1 MTERGIVVVGLG
13 PAGAELITRE
23 AWHWLSEQTEI
34 WVRNKLHP
42 AVAGLP
48 ETLQIHS
55 FDLEDDDTN
64 QIGEALEDLITKLF
78 ELGEHGVTYAVPGSP
93 MIADLSV
100 TSLLNEAK
108 KRDMPV
114 RIIEGLSFV
123 SMLSRALGQPIT
135 QDWVLVDSLS
145 LMSLEVPDF
154 PPTKPAIITNLTSRE
169 QATELKL
176 TLMANYPDEYPV
188 TLVHAAGSNAEIIE
202 PLELWQIDRTV
213 HIGGLTSL
221 YVPPLEAGRSFE
233 DFQQVIA
240 RLRAPDGCP
249 WDREQT
255 HLTLRSHLLEEAYE
269 VLQALDEEEPEHLK
283 EELGDLLLQIVLHAQ
298 IASEDQEFNMTDV
311 LLGISQKL
319 IRRHPHVFGELNLAD
334 ADAVIVNWEKIK
346 AGERKERGEEKVKGM
361 LDGIPLALPALTQA
375 DQIQRRA
382 KRVGFDWPTVEPVI
396 AKIHEELAELEAA
409 ETEAEKQAEAG
420 DLLFAAVNLIRWFGI
435 DPEFALRECNAR
447 FKRRF
452 GYIEQHAL
460 ARGRTIQE
468 LSFEEMDMLWDE
480 AKRVQKRTD
489 SDEQA

>member
-23 AWHWLSEQTEI
+23 AWEWFSAQTEI

-42 AVAGLP
+42 AMAGLP
-48 ETLQIHS
+48 ETLLINT
-55 FDLEDDDTN
+55 FDLEEDDTN
-64 QIGEALEDLITKLF
+64 QAGEALDGLLQKLL
-78 ELGEHGVTYAVPGSP
+78 ELGEQGVTYAVPGSP
-93 MIADLSV
+93 MVADLSV
-100 TSLLNEAK
+100 TLLLTEAK
-108 KRDMPV
+108 KHGMPV
-114 RIIEGLSFV
+114 RVIEGLSFV

-145 LMSLEVPDF
+145 LMNLEVPDY

-169 QATELKL
+169 QASELKL

-202 PLELWQIDRTV
+202 PVELWQIDRTV

-255 HLTLRSHLLEEAYE
+255 HMTLRAHLLEEAYE
-269 VLQALDEEEPEHLK
+269 VLQALDEEDPEHLK

-319 IRRHPHVFGELNLAD
+319 IRRHPHVFGELDLKD

-346 AGERKERGEEKVKGM
+346 AGERKQRGEEQVKGM

-382 KRVGFDWPTVEPVI
+382 KRVGFDWQTVEPVI

-409 ETEAEKQAEAG
+409 ETEEDKQAEAG
-420 DLLFAAVNLIRWFGI
+420 DLLFAAVNLIRWMGI

-452 GYIEQHAL
+452 GYIEQHAI
-460 ARGRTIQE
+460 AQGRTLQE
-468 LSFEEMDMLWDE
+468 LSFEEMDALWNE
-480 AKRVQKRTD
+480 AKHAQKHTKL
-489 SDEQA
+489 EG

>member
-23 AWHWLSEQTEI
+23 AWDWLSAQTEI

-48 ETLQIHS
+48 ETLLINT
-55 FDLEDDDTN
+55 FNLEEDDTN
-64 QIGEALEDLITKLF
+64 QAGEALDVLLQKLL
-78 ELGEHGVTYAVPGSP
+78 ELGEQGVTYAVPGSP
-93 MIADLSV
+93 MVADLSV
-100 TSLLNEAK
+100 TLLLAEAK
-108 KRDMPV
+108 KHGIPIRV
-114 RIIEGLSFV
+114 IEGLSFV

-145 LMSLEVPDF
+145 LMNLEVPDY

-169 QATELKL
+169 QASELKL

-202 PLELWQIDRTV
+202 PVELWQIDRTV

-255 HLTLRSHLLEEAYE
+255 HLTLRAHLIEEAYE
-269 VLQALDEEEPEHLK
+269 VLQALDEEDPEHLK

-311 LLGISQKL
+311 LLGVSQKL
-319 IRRHPHVFGELNLAD
+319 IRRHPHVFGELDLKD
-334 ADAVIVNWEKIK
+334 ADDVIVNWEKIK
-346 AGERKERGEEKVKGM
+346 AGERKQRGEELVKGM
-361 LDGIPLALPALTQA
+361 LDGIPMALPALTQA

-382 KRVGFDWPTVEPVI
+382 KRVGFDWQTVEPVI

-409 ETEAEKQAEAG
+409 ETDEEKQAEAG
-420 DLLFAAVNLIRWFGI
+420 DLLFAAVNLIRWMGI

-452 GYIEQHAL
+452 GYIEQHAI
-460 ARGRTIQE
+460 AQGRTLQE
-468 LSFEEMDMLWDE
+468 LSFEEMDALWNE
-480 AKRVQKRTD
+480 AKHALKHAKAK
-489 SDEQA
+489 E

>member
-23 AWHWLSEQTEI
+23 AWEWLSAQPEI
-34 WVRNKLHP
+34 WVRNKMHP
-42 AVAGLP
+42 AFGGLP
-48 ETLQIHS
+48 ETLNINS
-55 FDLEDDDTN
+55 FELEDDDTN
-64 QIGEALEDLITKLF
+64 HAGELLENLLEKLL
-78 ELGEHGVTYAVPGSP
+78 ELGEQGVTYAVPGSP
-93 MIADLSV
+93 MVADLSV
-100 TSLLNEAK
+100 MLLLAEA
-108 KRDMPV
+108 RNRAIPV
-114 RIIEGLSFV
+114 RVIEGLSFV
-123 SMLSRALGQPIT
+123 GMFSRALGQPTT
-135 QDWVLVDSLS
+135 QDWALVDSMS
-145 LMSLEVPDF
+145 LLKLEVPDF
-154 PPTKPAIITNLTSRE
+154 SPTKPAIITNLTSRE

-176 TLMANYPDEYPV
+176 TLMANYPDDFPV

-202 PLELWQIDRTV
+202 PMELWQIDRTV
-213 HIGGLTSL
+213 HMGGLTSL

-255 HLTLRSHLLEEAYE
+255 HLSLRSHLLEEAYE
-269 VLQALDEEEPEHLK
+269 VLQALDEEDPEHLK

-346 AGERKERGEEKVKGM
+346 AGERKQRGEETVKGM

-382 KRVGFDWPTVEPVI
+382 KRVGFDWPDVKPVI
-396 AKIHEELAELEAA
+396 AKIHEELAELEEA
-409 ETEAEKQAEAG
+409 ETDAEKQAEAG

-452 GYIEQHAL
+452 GYIEQHAI
-460 ARGRTIQE
+460 AQGRTIQD
-468 LSFEEMDMLWDE
+468 LSFEEMDALWDE
-480 AKRVQKRTD
+480 AKRVPNTET
-489 SDEQA
+489 SDG

>member
-23 AWHWLSEQTEI
+23 AWDWLSAQTEI

-42 AVAGLP
+42 AMAGLP
-48 ETLQIHS
+48 ENLLINT
-55 FDLEDDDTN
+55 FNLEEDDTN
-64 QIGEALEDLITKLF
+64 QTGEVLDGLLQKLL
-78 ELGEHGVTYAVPGSP
+78 ELGEQGVTYAVPGSP
-93 MIADLSV
+93 MVADLSV
-100 TSLLNEAK
+100 TLLLTEAK
-108 KRDMPV
+108 KHSMPV
-114 RIIEGLSFV
+114 RVIEGLSFV
-123 SMLSRALGQPIT
+123 SMMSRALGQPIT
-135 QDWVLVDSLS
+135 QDWVLVDSLN
-145 LMSLEVPDF
+145 LMNLEVPDY

-169 QATELKL
+169 QASELKL

-202 PLELWQIDRTV
+202 PVELWQIDRTV

-255 HLTLRSHLLEEAYE
+255 HLTLRAHLLEEAYE
-269 VLQALDEEEPEHLK
+269 VLQALDEEDPEHLK

-319 IRRHPHVFGELNLAD
+319 IRRHPHVFGELDLKD

-346 AGERKERGEEKVKGM
+346 AGERKQRGEEQVKGM

-382 KRVGFDWPTVEPVI
+382 KRVGFDWQTVEPVI

-409 ETEAEKQAEAG
+409 ETEEEKQAEAG
-420 DLLFAAVNLIRWFGI
+420 DLLFAAVNLIRWMGI

-452 GYIEQHAL
+452 GYIEQHAI
-460 ARGRTIQE
+460 AQGRTLQE
-468 LSFEEMDMLWDE
+468 LSFEEMDALWNE
-480 AKRVQKRTD
+480 AKHAQKHTKA
-489 SDEQA
+489 EG

>member
-1 MTERGIVVVGLG
+1 VVVGLG

-23 AWHWLSEQTEI
+23 AWDWLSAQTEI

-42 AVAGLP
+42 AMAGLP
-48 ETLQIHS
+48 ENLLINT
-55 FDLEDDDTN
+55 FNLEEDDTN
-64 QIGEALEDLITKLF
+64 QTGEVLDGLLQKLL
-78 ELGEHGVTYAVPGSP
+78 ELGEQGVTYAVPGSP
-93 MIADLSV
+93 MVADLSV
-100 TSLLNEAK
+100 TLLLTEAK
-108 KRDMPV
+108 KHSMPV
-114 RIIEGLSFV
+114 RVIEGLSFV
-123 SMLSRALGQPIT
+123 SMMSRALGQPIT
-135 QDWVLVDSLS
+135 QDWVLVDSLN
-145 LMSLEVPDF
+145 LMNLEVPDY

-169 QATELKL
+169 QASELKL

-202 PLELWQIDRTV
+202 PVELWQIDRTV

-255 HLTLRSHLLEEAYE
+255 HLTLRAHLLEEAYE
-269 VLQALDEEEPEHLK
+269 VLQALDEEDPEHLK

-319 IRRHPHVFGELNLAD
+319 IRRHPHVFGELDLKD

-346 AGERKERGEEKVKGM
+346 AGERKQRGEEQVKGM

-382 KRVGFDWPTVEPVI
+382 KRVGFDWQTVEPVI

-409 ETEAEKQAEAG
+409 ETEEEKQAEAG
-420 DLLFAAVNLIRWFGI
+420 DLLFAAVNLIRWMGI

-452 GYIEQHAL
+452 GYIEQHAI
-460 ARGRTIQE
+460 AQGRTLQE
-468 LSFEEMDMLWDE
+468 LSFEEMDALWNE
-480 AKRVQKRTD
+480 AKHAQKHTKA
-489 SDEQA
+489 EG

>member
-23 AWHWLSEQTEI
+23 AWEWLSAQTEI

-48 ETLQIHS
+48 ETLLINT
-55 FDLEDDDTN
+55 FNLEEDDTN
-64 QIGEALEDLITKLF
+64 QAGEALDVLLQKLL
-78 ELGEHGVTYAVPGSP
+78 ELGEQGVTYAVPGSP
-93 MIADLSV
+93 MVADLSV
-100 TSLLNEAK
+100 TLLLAEAK
-108 KRDMPV
+108 KHGIPIRV
-114 RIIEGLSFV
+114 IEGLSFV

-145 LMSLEVPDF
+145 LMNLEVPDY

-169 QATELKL
+169 QASELKL

-202 PLELWQIDRTV
+202 PVELWQIDHTV

-249 WDREQT
+249 WDRDQT
-255 HLTLRSHLLEEAYE
+255 HLTLRAHLIEEAYE
-269 VLQALDEEEPEHLK
+269 VLQALDEEDPEHLK

-311 LLGISQKL
+311 LLGVSQKL
-319 IRRHPHVFGELNLAD
+319 IRRHPHVFGELDLKD

-346 AGERKERGEEKVKGM
+346 AGERKQRGEELVKGM
-361 LDGIPLALPALTQA
+361 LDGIPMALPALTQA

-382 KRVGFDWPTVEPVI
+382 KRVGFDWQTVEPVI

-409 ETEAEKQAEAG
+409 ETDEEKQAEAG
-420 DLLFAAVNLIRWFGI
+420 DLLFAAVNLIRWMGI

-452 GYIEQHAL
+452 GYIEQHAI
-460 ARGRTIQE
+460 AQGRTLQE
-468 LSFEEMDMLWDE
+468 LSFEEMDALWNE
-480 AKRVQKRTD
+480 AKHALKHAKAK
-489 SDEQA
+489 E

>member
-23 AWHWLSEQTEI
+23 AWDHLNTQAEI
-34 WVRNKLHP
+34 WVRNRLHP
-42 AVAGLP
+42 ALAGLHD
-48 ETLQIHS
+48 TIHINT
-55 FDLEDDDTN
+55 FDLEDEQTN
-64 QIGEALEDLITKLF
+64 QTSEALEGM
-78 ELGEHGVTYAVPGSP
+78 LGELLTLGEGGVTYAVPGSP

-100 TSLLNEAK
+100 TRLLEAAK
-108 KRDMPV
+108 KRNMPIKV
-114 RIIEGLSFV
+114 IEGLSFV
-123 SMLSRALGQPIT
+123 SMLSRALGLPIT
-135 QDWVLVDSLS
+135 QDWVLADSLS
-145 LMSLEVPDF
+145 LISLEVPDF

-213 HIGGLTSL
+213 HIGGFTSL

-240 RLRAPDGCP
+240 RLRAPGGCA

-269 VLQALDEEEPEHLK
+269 VLQALDEEDPAHLK

-298 IASEDQEFNMTDV
+298 IASEDQEFNMSDV
-311 LLGISQKL
+311 LVGISQKL
-319 IRRHPHVFGELNLAD
+319 IRRHPHVFGELKLNTAEK
-334 ADAVIVNWEKIK
+334 VIVNWEKIK
-346 AGERKERGEEKVKGM
+346 ASERKQSGEEQVKGM

-375 DQIQRRA
+375 NLIQQRA

-396 AKIHEELAELEAA
+396 AKIHEELAELEEAQ
-409 ETEAEKQAEAG
+409 TEQEKQAEAG

-452 GYIEQHAL
+452 GYIEQHAI
-460 ARGRTIQE
+460 AEGRTIQE
-468 LSFEEMDMLWDE
+468 LSFEEMDALWDE
-480 AKRVQKRTD
+480 AKQVQKRA
-489 SDEQA
+489 ELEG

>member
-23 AWHWLSEQTEI
+23 AWEWLSAQTEI

-48 ETLQIHS
+48 ETLLINT
-55 FDLEDDDTN
+55 FNLEEDDTN
-64 QIGEALEDLITKLF
+64 QAGEALDVLLQKLL
-78 ELGEHGVTYAVPGSP
+78 ELGEQGVTYAVPGSP
-93 MIADLSV
+93 MVADLSV
-100 TSLLNEAK
+100 TLLLAEAK
-108 KRDMPV
+108 KHGIPIRV
-114 RIIEGLSFV
+114 IEGLSFV

-145 LMSLEVPDF
+145 LMNLEVPDY

-169 QATELKL
+169 QASELKL

-202 PLELWQIDRTV
+202 PVELWQIDRTV

-255 HLTLRSHLLEEAYE
+255 HLTLRAHLIEEAYE
-269 VLQALDEEEPEHLK
+269 VLQALDEEDPEHLK

-311 LLGISQKL
+311 LLGVSQKL
-319 IRRHPHVFGELNLAD
+319 IRRHPHVFGELDLKD

-346 AGERKERGEEKVKGM
+346 AGERKQRGEELVKGM
-361 LDGIPLALPALTQA
+361 LDGIPMALPALTQA

-382 KRVGFDWPTVEPVI
+382 KRVGFDWQTVEPVI

-409 ETEAEKQAEAG
+409 ETDEEKQAEAG
-420 DLLFAAVNLIRWFGI
+420 DLLFAAVNLIRWMGI

-452 GYIEQHAL
+452 GYIEQHAI
-460 ARGRTIQE
+460 AQGRTLQE
-468 LSFEEMDMLWDE
+468 LSFEEMDALWNE
-480 AKRVQKRTD
+480 AKHAQKHTKL
-489 SDEQA
+489 EG

>member
-1 MTERGIVVVGLG
+1 
-13 PAGAELITRE
+13 
-23 AWHWLSEQTEI
+23 
-34 WVRNKLHP
+34 
-42 AVAGLP
+42 
-48 ETLQIHS
+48 
-55 FDLEDDDTN
+55 
-64 QIGEALEDLITKLF
+64 
-78 ELGEHGVTYAVPGSP
+78 
-93 MIADLSV
+93 
-100 TSLLNEAK
+100 LLTEAK
-108 KRDMPV
+108 KHGMPV
-114 RIIEGLSFV
+114 RVIEGLSFV

-145 LMSLEVPDF
+145 LMNLEVPDY

-169 QATELKL
+169 QASELKL

-202 PLELWQIDRTV
+202 PVELWQIDRTV

-255 HLTLRSHLLEEAYE
+255 HMTLRAHLLEEAYE
-269 VLQALDEEEPEHLK
+269 VLQALDEEDPEHLK

-319 IRRHPHVFGELNLAD
+319 IRRHPHVFGELDLKD

-346 AGERKERGEEKVKGM
+346 AGERKQRGEEQVKGM

-382 KRVGFDWPTVEPVI
+382 KRVGFDWQTVEPVI

-409 ETEAEKQAEAG
+409 ETEEDKQAEAG
-420 DLLFAAVNLIRWFGI
+420 DLLFAAVNLIRWMGI

-452 GYIEQHAL
+452 GYIEQHAI
-460 ARGRTIQE
+460 AQGRTLQE
-468 LSFEEMDMLWDE
+468 LSFEEMDALWNE
-480 AKRVQKRTD
+480 AKHAQKHTKL
-489 SDEQA
+489 EG

>member
-23 AWHWLSEQTEI
+23 AWGWLSSQPEI

-42 AVAGLP
+42 ALAGLP
-48 ETLQIHS
+48 ETIRVNT
-55 FDLEDDDTN
+55 FDLEDEETN
-64 QIGEALEDLITKLF
+64 QPSQALGRMLE
-78 ELGEHGVTYAVPGSP
+78 ELLTLGDQGVTYAVPGSP

-100 TSLLNEAK
+100 THLLEEAK
-108 KRDMPV
+108 KRGMPV
-114 RIIEGLSFV
+114 KVIDGLSFV

-135 QDWVLVDSLS
+135 QDWVLADSLS
-145 LMSLEVPDF
+145 LINLEVPDF
-154 PPTKPAIITNLTSRE
+154 PPTKPVIITNLTSRE
-169 QATELKL
+169 QATDLKL

-188 TLVHAAGSNAEIIE
+188 ILVHAAGSNAEIIE

-255 HLTLRSHLLEEAYE
+255 HLTLRAHLLEEAYE
-269 VLQALDEEEPEHLK
+269 VLQALDEEDPEHLK

-311 LLGISQKL
+311 LVGISQKL
-319 IRRHPHVFGELNLAD
+319 IRRHPHVFGELNLED

-382 KRVGFDWPTVEPVI
+382 KRVGFDWQEVGPVI
-396 AKIHEELAELEAA
+396 AKIHEELAELEEAQ
-409 ETEAEKQAEAG
+409 TEAEKQAEAG

-435 DPEFALRECNAR
+435 DPEFALRECNTR

-452 GYIEQHAL
+452 SYIEQHAL
-460 ARGRTIQE
+460 AEGRTVQE
-468 LSFEEMDMLWDE
+468 LSFDEMNVLWEE
-480 AKRVQKRTD
+480 AKHAPNNGA
-489 SDEQA
+489 SEG

>member
-23 AWHWLSEQTEI
+23 AWEWLSAQTEI

-48 ETLQIHS
+48 ETLLINT
-55 FDLEDDDTN
+55 FNLEEDDTN
-64 QIGEALEDLITKLF
+64 QAGEALDVLLQKLL
-78 ELGEHGVTYAVPGSP
+78 ELGEQGVTYAVPGSP
-93 MIADLSV
+93 MVADLSV
-100 TSLLNEAK
+100 TLLLAEAK
-108 KRDMPV
+108 KHGIPIRV
-114 RIIEGLSFV
+114 IEGLSFV

-145 LMSLEVPDF
+145 LMNLEVPDY

-169 QATELKL
+169 QASELKL

-202 PLELWQIDRTV
+202 PVELWQIDRTV

-255 HLTLRSHLLEEAYE
+255 HMTLRAHLIEEAYE
-269 VLQALDEEEPEHLK
+269 VLQALDEEDPEHLK

-319 IRRHPHVFGELNLAD
+319 IRRHPHVFGELNLKD

-346 AGERKERGEEKVKGM
+346 AGERKQRGEEHVKGM
-361 LDGIPLALPALTQA
+361 LDGIPMALPALTQA

-382 KRVGFDWPTVEPVI
+382 KRVGFDWQTVEPVI

-409 ETEAEKQAEAG
+409 ETDEEKQAEAG
-420 DLLFAAVNLIRWFGI
+420 DLLFAAVNLIRWMGI

-452 GYIEQHAL
+452 GYIEQHAI
-460 ARGRTIQE
+460 AQGRTLQE
-468 LSFEEMDMLWDE
+468 LSFEEMDALWNK
-480 AKRVQKRTD
+480 AKHAQKH
-489 SDEQA
+489 AKAAG